1 LQLAAMI
8 LPTRVGTLGVMS
20 MPSMP
25 RRSAGGNRIAEA
37 MVLLPAEE
45 REILYHAHYLGW
57 TVERIAGHFEIPD
70 DIVKLRLHDALQRLL
85 PRAAAHQ

>member
-1 LQLAAMI
+1 MQLAAMI
-8 LPTRVGTLGVMS
+8 LPTRVGTLGVM
-20 MPSMP
+20 SMP

-85 PRAAAHQ
+85 PCAAGHQ